1 MRTQFNKGL
10 SFASACIA
18 IILFLLQSC
27 VKTTFNDK
35 NSREIIDEYKSTLY
49 KDSDFIKNFQAD
61 RKLSTFSSDSIKKFN
76 EQWYQVLFSDVSN
89 AKTDNDLI
97 AAFKKV
103 MFQIRRKL

>member
-49 KDSDFIKNFQAD
+49 KDSDFIKIFRPIENYQHFHLTLL
-61 RKLSTFSSDSIKKFN
+61 RNSTNNGIRSCLVMYRMLKLIM
-76 EQWYQVLFSDVSN
+76 
-89 AKTDNDLI
+89 I
-97 AAFKKV
+97 
-103 MFQIRRKL
+103 